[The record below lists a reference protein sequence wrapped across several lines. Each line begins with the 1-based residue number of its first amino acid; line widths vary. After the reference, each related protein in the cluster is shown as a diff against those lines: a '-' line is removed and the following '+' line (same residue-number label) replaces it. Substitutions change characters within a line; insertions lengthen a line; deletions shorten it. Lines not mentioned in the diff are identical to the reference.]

1 MEGFNG
7 GPSDIY
13 NYSRNNNIFGDA
25 NNSNSAGYIR
35 EQELD
40 KYRYIHPYMY
50 ERELTD
56 KIIER
61 FDIDVTFAR
70 FNVYD
75 KALEN
80 IIKEKEK
87 EE

>member
-40 KYRYIHPYMY
+40 KYRYIHPYM
-50 ERELTD
+50 
-56 KIIER
+56 
-61 FDIDVTFAR
+61 FDIG
-70 FNVYD
+70 YD
-75 KALEN
+75 KTKNEMTLVY
-80 IIKEKEK
+80 ILYKEKYKK
-87 EE
+87 ERKVYFYGN